1 MKTDPPRCEATPQI
15 VTNKISREIHRLD
28 RILFEGDA
36 KVKAEGAWWWII
48 RNRRGTAIAFAGMR
62 ACLMPENKGF
72 AILTRAGVRR
82 KYRGNGLQKQLI
94 RARIRMARRQGFRE
108 LLAYVLGNNL
118 ASANS
123 LIACG
128 FRLYAPAE
136 FWAGKKAL
144 YFRLVL

>member
-1 MKTDPPRCEATPQI
+1 
-15 VTNKISREIHRLD
+15 
-28 RILFEGDA
+28 
-36 KVKAEGAWWWII
+36 
-48 RNRRGTAIAFAGMR
+48 MR

-72 AILTRAGVRR
+72 AILTRCGVRR

-94 RARIRMARRQGFRE
+94 RARIRMARRHGFRE

-128 FRLYAPAE
+128 FRLYTPAE